1 MASQPVSK
9 FHAKVRL
16 EWDGLD
22 TELNIFSDSLL
33 DLYRDL
39 QTVTHATPEGVQQVL
54 DGQPTHSAPQPAQPV
69 SQAPVDERPVCQTCG
84 TSEFMELIEFADRET
99 GERKARWKCQQC
111 QSWHWPD
118 RKPGRKTARSRG

>member
-1 MASQPVSK
+1 MASQPASR

-39 QTVTHATPEGVQQVL
+39 QTVTHATPEGVQDVL
-54 DGQPTHSAPQPAQPV
+54 DGQPAQSAPQPAQPV
-69 SQAPVDERPVCQTCG
+69 APPVVDERPECQNCG
-84 TSEFMELIEFADRET
+84 TSAHMELIEFADRET